1 MHKLRLLPGI
11 IGIFLSLLTITGC
24 VSHSFSVVRPSLEI
38 PSEQVSIARA
48 QEYFI
53 QARDFERRGQDFT
66 AIRYYEMAY
75 ELDPNSIILRNEVIR
90 KYIET
95 EKYTQ
100 ALVLAKGNKNNNDL
114 DRDTKRIVS
123 TIYLKMGKLEKSAE
137 VLRSI
142 TQKSEDEI
150 YSLGLIYES
159 MGKIDDALDYYL
171 QFYAMQTD
179 AYQIG
184 FKIGKLLISQKRFS
198 GADSLFESM
207 KEKMGETPEILV
219 MMGTSKIYN
228 KDTTA
233 GIQLFQSALTID
245 SLHED
250 ALRSI
255 AQVYMSR
262 NDFQNAI
269 NCYQK
274 LYKSTAYGQIYA
286 KTLALLYYYNKQY
299 EDSEVLL
306 KSMLETQIDDYE
318 IHYYLGLV
326 FSAQKKYD
334 LAQNELEKVLYL
346 KDDFTDAWKELC
358 YIQIRQKDYDAAM
371 MVADRFLAKL
381 SNETMAWQLQG
392 MIFNLKKQYDKA
404 IPSLQKSIMLDSSNA
419 FSWFE
424 LGSSFERIKAID
436 FAVTAFKMVLKLHP
450 HDPAASNYLG
460 YMWAEKAINLDSA
473 MVLLQTALKQ
483 EPDNGAYLDS
493 YAWIFFQKKDYDSAY
508 FYIQKAVDK
517 IKDDPTIYNHLG
529 DILEKKGDLKAA
541 VKAYKKSLEL
551 EYEIPEEIEQKISE
565 IELLLKQNEKK

>member
-228 KDTTA
+228 RDTTA

-392 MIFNLKKQYDKA
+392 MIFNLKKQYDNA

-436 FAVTAFKMVLKLHP
+436 SAVTAFKMVLKLHP

-473 MVLLQTALKQ
+473 RVLLQTALKQ

-493 YAWIFFQKKDYDSAY
+493 YAWIFFQKNDYDSAY
-508 FYIQKAVDK
+508 FYIQKAVEK

-541 VKAYKKSLEL
+541 VEAYKKSLEL

-565 IELLLKQNEKK
+565 IELFLKQNEKK